1 MRRSAGESVLV
12 RGGRRAVCDPGEWRE
27 WTPVSFALVRGATA
41 IAKLTMIIKANFA
54 IVVWARASEKLTV

>member
-1 MRRSAGESVLV
+1 MPCVTPAGGERGTSVN
-12 RGGRRAVCDPGEWRE
+12 
-27 WTPVSFALVRGATA
+27 FALVRGATA